1 MRRGQRNDDP
11 GIERASTGVDGI
23 DALLDGGLPRG
34 RLYLV
39 SGPPGSGKTTF
50 SAQFVTEG
58 VIQGERGLYV
68 SMHETLDDL
77 RADLGSFEFGFD
89 RALDTDELMFVD
101 ALSSEGRRFLGR
113 PGENRDQSSLL
124 NRIVGFINSQSIER
138 VAIDSTML
146 LRHLLSDDENSL
158 IGALTSLKRA
168 DATVILISEMTDP
181 TAYSNE
187 HYLAHGVVFFHNY
200 LDAEGM
206 TRGVQVVKMRGT
218 DIDTDIHTLG
228 FTDAGLGVDP
238 DATETR

>member
-1 MRRGQRNDDP
+1 MRSGQRSGGDDVQ
-11 GIERASTGVDGI
+11 RASTGVDGI
-23 DALLDGGLPRG
+23 DELLEGGLPTD

-58 VIQGERGLYV
+58 VIAGDRGLYV
-68 SMHETLDDL
+68 SMHETLADL
-77 RADLGSFEFGFD
+77 RSDLGSFEFGFD

-113 PGENRDQSSLL
+113 PGEKHDQSSLF
-124 NRIVGFINSQSIER
+124 NRIVGFINSQNVDR
-138 VAIDSTML
+138 VVIDSTML
-146 LRHLLSDDENSL
+146 LRHLLSDDEDSL

-168 DATVILISEMTDP
+168 NATVILISEMTDP

-200 LDAEGM
+200 LDADGM

-218 DIDTDIHTLG
+218 GIDTDIHTLSFG
-228 FTDAGLGVDP
+228 DDGLSVDP
-238 DATETR
+238 TSTVTR

>member
-1 MRRGQRNDDP
+1 MRGSHQNGEAR
-11 GIERASTGVDGI
+11 IERASTGVDGI
-23 DALLDGGLPRG
+23 DEVLGGGLPTD

-58 VIQGERGLYV
+58 VIEGERGLYV
-68 SMHETLDDL
+68 SMHETLSDL
-77 RADLGSFEFGFD
+77 RADLGSFDFGFD

-113 PGENRDQSSLL
+113 PGENRDHSSLL
-124 NRIVGFINSQSIER
+124 NRIVGFINSQNIDR
-138 VAIDSTML
+138 VVIDSTML
-146 LRHLLSDDENSL
+146 LRHLLSDDEDSL

-168 DATVILISEMTDP
+168 NATVLLISEMTDP

-200 LDAEGM
+200 LEADGM

-218 DIDTDIHTLG
+218 DIDTDIHTLAFESG
-228 FTDAGLGVDP
+228 GLAVDP
-238 DATETR
+238 RSTVTR